1 MEWQLSA
8 SRLSRRAMLGATAV
22 LATGPALAEE
32 CRLGPAPHEKGA
44 RVFMDMDQQE
54 LDASYDQLA
63 YEPLLS
69 QITKRLASNS
79 EAMRARIGAP
89 ERESYGPSAVEGLD
103 IYRTKRENAPIFV
116 FIHGGAWLGGAAK
129 DYGYPAEM
137 FVNAG
142 AHYVAVDFIAI
153 KEAGGDLGIMAK
165 QVRSAVAW
173 VHKNAAK
180 FGGDPS
186 QLYVGGHSSGGH
198 LCGVVL
204 VTDWQKEF
212 GLPPNIIKGGL
223 CMSGMYEMKPV
234 ALSARRNYVKFTDV
248 MEDSMSAIRH
258 IDQPMRRSP

>member
-8 SRLSRRAMLGATAV
+8 SPLSRRAMLGATAV

-69 QITKRLASNS
+69 QIMKRLASNS

-137 FVNAG
+137 FVLLMLARITLRLISSRSRRP
-142 AHYVAVDFIAI
+142 AAI
-153 KEAGGDLGIMAK
+153 LASW
-165 QVRSAVAW
+165 QSRC
-173 VHKNAAK
+173 AAPCRPTRRH
-180 FGGDPS
+180 PS
-186 QLYVGGHSSGGH
+186 QHRSCLKGPFSKTPKPKSSPRR
-198 LCGVVL
+198 
-204 VTDWQKEF
+204 
-212 GLPPNIIKGGL
+212 PPRPRYRLKVPNPRPRKL
-223 CMSGMYEMKPV
+223 QCLRHPLTCPSL
-234 ALSARRNYVKFTDV
+234 ANARK
-248 MEDSMSAIRH
+248 SS
-258 IDQPMRRSP
+258 RRTR